1 MLGNIINQ
9 IESYNPNADLDIV
22 VKAYNFSE
30 MAHSNAQTRFSGEIF
45 YSPL

>member
-22 VKAYNFSE
+22 VKAYNYAE
-30 MAHSNAQTRFSGEIF
+30 IAHSIAHT
-45 YSPL
+45 